1 MKSRKRKIMMTK
13 QQQVMETTYHVS
25 MLVSA
30 EAVERFDAIS
40 PVKRVLIK
48 INPAQVG
55 EFRFMAILANEQ
67 RYEGQKLPTEQGSYW
82 CMTPNCNCLGFIRLN
97 SPLEVGATIDE

>member
-1 MKSRKRKIMMTK
+1 MKSRKGK
-13 QQQVMETTYHVS
+13 QMSTRQQRVMETLYHVS
-25 MLVSA
+25 MIVGA

-48 INPAQVG
+48 INPTQVG

-67 RYEGQKLPTEQGSYW
+67 RYEGHKLPTESGSYW

-97 SPLEVGATIDE
+97 SPIEVGATIDE